1 MNLYKVNK
9 GKYGVYY
16 MCGITGLFYNNRG
29 NALEIYE
36 SLLSIQH
43 RGQDGAGICNI
54 DDEEDKIIKGK
65 GLICNLFNYDILQ
78 NMKGR
83 MFIGHTRYKTNNVKD
98 SFQPFILKNGKI
110 QMSFCHNGNIINVD
124 KLAKVL
130 SNQYGVSNS
139 VFVSDSYLLF
149 QLIFYFLDKEVEGVV
164 ENKNIESVSN
174 YLHECIEGSYSI
186 ILYIKDYGMVMLK
199 DKYGIRPLVYGS
211 NKNNDVLVSSE
222 SCSLNNVLNYDVI
235 DEVNAGETVIVRNNM
250 EIYKYQHKNIVLKP
264 CLFEYIYFSRLDS
277 CVNGISIYNCRY
289 ELGKLLGEKMMEEK
303 ENIDFIIPT
312 PETSRIYA
320 YGMSEIMNIPIQ
332 ECIIKNRYI
341 NRTFII
347 ENKDKIEENIKRKF
361 SVIREIIKGKNVIL
375 LDDSIVRGNTSKN
388 IIKLLKESGVNKV
401 IFGSASPKI
410 FNTNRFGIYIEKKE
424 ELITHNNKTNENIAS
439 SIGAN
444 KIYYNELEDVIGL
457 VNKLNRRIGNMEVSM
472 FKDD

>member
-1 MNLYKVNK
+1 
-9 GKYGVYY
+9 
-16 MCGITGLFYNNRG
+16 MCGITGLFYNNIG

-43 RGQDGAGICNI
+43 RGQDGAGICSI
-54 DDEEDKIIKGK
+54 DNEKDEIIKGK
-65 GLICNLFNYDILQ
+65 GLICNLFNYNILQ

-83 MFIGHTRYKTNNVKD
+83 MFIGHTRYKTNNVKN
-98 SFQPFILKNGKI
+98 SFQPFILKNDRF

-124 KLAKVL
+124 EIEDLLKSEYNVINLD
-130 SNQYGVSNS
+130 
-139 VFVSDSYLLF
+139 FVSDSYLLF
-149 QLIFYFLDKEVEGVV
+149 QLIFYFLDKNVDGVI
-164 ENKNIESVSN
+164 ENKNMENVSN
-174 YLHECIEGSYSI
+174 YLHECVEGSFSI
-186 ILYIKDYGMVMLK
+186 ILYIKDYGMVMMK

-211 NKNNDVLVSSE
+211 NKNKDILVSSE

-235 DEVNAGETVIVRNNM
+235 EEVNAGETIIIGNNM
-250 EIYKYQHKNIVLKP
+250 EKYKYQYKNSNLKP

-289 ELGKLLGEKMMEEK
+289 ELGKLLGEKMMKEK
-303 ENIDFIIPT
+303 EKIDFIIPT

-375 LDDSIVRGNTSKN
+375 LDDSVVRGNTSKN
-388 IIKLLKESGVNKV
+388 IIKLLKESGVNKIV
-401 IFGSASPKI
+401 FGSASPKI
-410 FNTNRFGIYIEKKE
+410 FNTNRYGIYIEKKE
-424 ELITHNNKTNENIAS
+424 ELITYNNKSNEKIAS

-444 KIYYNELEDVIGL
+444 NIYYNELEDVIGL
-457 VNKLNRRIGNMEVSM
+457 INRLNKRISNMEVSM